1 MELKLISLAYA
12 RQKGAVNSQI
22 KLIRDSVRI
31 NNQYTLSL
39 PEGITGIIN
48 RLRIEIR
55 EFTWCGGGAH
65 PRALSLSVVTGLHC
79 VL

>member
-1 MELKLISLAYA
+1 M
-12 RQKGAVNSQI
+12 QDTGAANSQI
-22 KLIRDSVRI
+22 KLIRDSSRI

-39 PEGITGIIN
+39 SEGITGIIN

-55 EFTWCGGGAH
+55 EFTWCRGKGGVH
-65 PRALSLSVVTGLHC
+65 PRALTLSVVTGLHC